1 MEITEHAT
9 ADIITLSL
17 SGRLDATTAKTF
29 QDAILGRI
37 ESGSCRLVVELSQLE
52 YISSAG
58 LRVFALAGK
67 RLNSVNGKLV
77 LCGLK
82 KTIPYNT
89 LNRIPDPVREVFET
103 SGFSTIFPSYG
114 SHDDAV
120 EALQA

>member
-37 ESGSCRLVVELSQLE
+37 ESASCPVVVELSQLE

-89 LNRIPDPVREVFET
+89 LNRIPDAVREVFET

>member
-1 MEITEHAT
+1 MEITERAT
-9 ADIITLSL
+9 TDIITLSL

>member
-1 MEITEHAT
+1 MEISEHET
-9 ADIITLSL
+9 ANIITLSL

-37 ESGSCRLVVELSQLE
+37 ESGDCRLVVELSQLE

-114 SHDDAV
+114 SHDDAI

>member
-82 KTIPYNT
+82 KTIPYHT

>member
-1 MEITEHAT
+1 MEISEHET
-9 ADIITLSL
+9 ANIITLSL

-114 SHDDAV
+114 SHDDAM